1 MKTSIMVNGK
11 VGEDAD
17 SIVQSASAYMQ
28 NTCDETMFMMA
39 ATVMATREANNG
51 VEKTWN
57 LRPYDVLIKAS
68 QTYISTIT
76 CEEPMI
82 PMKEYHVTD
91 LKCKDSEGNDPF
103 ADQKE
108 IIGEVDEVK
117 MTFTAA
123 SVILEIDEG
132 ETLELARSSAEG
144 CTSAPTVAPTTVAP
158 TTVAPTTVAP
168 TTVAPTTVAP
178 TTVAPTTVAPTTV
191 APTTVAPTT
200 VAPTTVAP
208 TTVAPTTVAPTTVAP
223 TTVAPTT
230 VAPTTPAPTPKPT
243 PKPTP
248 APPKPTPTPSPKPT
262 PKPANYTI
270 WYILGG
276 VVVVVVIICLVCCCK
291 SGKKSDEGKLPLV

>member
-11 VGEDAD
+11 IGEDAD
-17 SIVQSASAYMQ
+17 SIVQSANAYMQ
-28 NTCDETMFMMA
+28 NTCDEDMFLMA
-39 ATVMATREANNG
+39 ATIMATREAANG

-91 LKCKDSEGNDPF
+91 LKCKDDQGEDPF

-108 IIGEVDEVK
+108 MIGQVEEVK

-123 SVILEIDEG
+123 SVILEIDVG
-132 ETLELARSSAEG
+132 ETMELARSSAEG
-144 CTSAPTVAPTTVAP
+144 CTGAPTVAPTTVAPTTVAPTTVTPTTVAPTTVTPTTVAP

-208 TTVAPTTVAPTTVAP
+208 T
-223 TTVAPTT
+223 
-230 VAPTTPAPTPKPT
+230 PKPT
-243 PKPTP
+243 PV
-248 APPKPTPTPSPKPT
+248 PPKPTPTPKPT

-276 VVVVVVIICLVCCCK
+276 VVVVVVIICLACCCK
-291 SGKKSDEGKLPLV
+291 KSNKSDEGKLPLV